1 VGAEALTI
9 TATSDEIRA
18 VIASDAVLLRALHDF
33 FDAIC
38 GDLDAD
44 ISMLLDELPGAISK
58 SSPFLDEAALAE
70 TVRREMLAA
79 LHTLTLR
86 VMPARGNA

>member
-1 VGAEALTI
+1 VGADALTI

-18 VIASDAVLLRALHDF
+18 VIAGDAMLLRTLHTF

-44 ISMLLDELPGAISK
+44 ISILLDELPGAIAQC
-58 SSPFLDEAALAE
+58 SPFASEADLSE
-70 TVRREMLAA
+70 VVRREMLAA
-79 LHTLTLR
+79 LHALTLR
-86 VMPARGNA
+86 VLPARGTA